1 MQWSMCT
8 VNALYRRSL
17 YRKGWS
23 LPLPLKLHLQSQV
36 DIWQK
41 INIDVVH
48 IVSNF
53 FFIDKK
59 TAKGENKD
67 HLPSIT

>member
-1 MQWSMCT
+1 MQWY
-8 VNALYRRSL
+8 ALYRRSL
-17 YRKGWS
+17 YRKGCHKII

-53 FFIDKK
+53 FLSLDKK